1 MELFVLGQHREGE
14 KRVQDQRAREII
26 ANHEPIRTRAE
37 DVPFG
42 PSWTSRSSFL
52 QIALDGGMVMSF
64 PNLVCDHIDSE
75 R

>member
-26 ANHEPIRTRAE
+26 ANLEPIRTRAE

-42 PSWTSRSSFL
+42 L
-52 QIALDGGMVMSF
+52 GGRAEARFSKSLLTEVW
-64 PNLVCDHIDSE
+64 
-75 R
+75 